1 MTEAVRQWINKGR
14 DPEPWVRAHM
24 VGERQPNGTF
34 LIKTKRG
41 QARVHVGFVVLERKG
56 EAWTTHPDSA
66 KALLAELDDLEAGAR
81 HLPKVNSS
89 GPEAEVAPRDDD
101 TDEITRKMRAGA
113 PPPKAV
119 TSTRSKQIVVP
130 VATPAFRKSKYAR
143 PLGMPP
149 SIENRHPSELRI
161 DDSYQRS
168 IDTGPSRALID
179 KIARCWDWRMCLPLV
194 VSKRDDGSLWVIDGQ
209 HRHAAALLRGDIPYL
224 PCCVGVYGSVADEAA
239 MFVAM
244 NRARRAINRLDD
256 FHAAQA
262 GGDEEALQIAQLI
275 TDAGFTVSRKTGV
288 ASWVPGEVA
297 FTSALSTVFRKHGAA
312 VVSRALGM
320 MAAAFPGERLVAGS
334 PVFTALCRILVR
346 PPEAFDPERLARGL
360 RTFDMKG
367 WASFLA
373 QAKGGDERA
382 QRLRETLLMAYD
394 DAGAAA

>member
-1 MTEAVRQWINKGR
+1 M
-14 DPEPWVRAHM
+14 RAYM

-41 QARVHVGFVVLERKG
+41 QARVHVGFAAIERNG
-56 EAWTTHPDSA
+56 EPWTMHPDSV
-66 KALLAELDDLEAGAR
+66 KSFVAELEEGEAGYGN
-81 HLPKVNSS
+81 LPRTPSS

-101 TDEITRKMRAGA
+101 TDEITRRIRASSDIA
-113 PPPKAV
+113 TRPQPKVKAV
-119 TSTRSKQIVVP
+119 VAISPQPTRTA
-130 VATPAFRKSKYAR
+130 VARKAKFAP

-149 SIENRHPSELRI
+149 SIENRNPAELNI
-161 DDSYQRS
+161 DDGYQRS
-168 IDTGPSRALID
+168 IDTGPSKALIER
-179 KIARCWDWRMCLPLV
+179 IARSWDWRMCLPLV

-209 HRHAAALLRGDIPYL
+209 HRHAAAMLRGDISYL

-262 GGDEEALQIAQLI
+262 GGDAEALQIAELI
-275 TDAGFTVSRKTGV
+275 EAAGFTVSRKTGV

-297 FTSALSTVFRKHGAA
+297 FTSAIGAVLRKHGAA
-312 VVSRALGM
+312 VVSQALDM
-320 MAAAFPGERLVAGS
+320 MAKAFPGERLVAGS

-346 PPEAFDPERLARGL
+346 PPDNFDPERLAAGL

-394 DAGAAA
+394 DAGRVNV